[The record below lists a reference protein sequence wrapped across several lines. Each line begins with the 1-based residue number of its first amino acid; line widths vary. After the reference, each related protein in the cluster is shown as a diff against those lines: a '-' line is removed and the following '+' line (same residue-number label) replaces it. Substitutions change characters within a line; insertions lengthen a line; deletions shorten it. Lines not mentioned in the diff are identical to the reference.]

1 MALTSKQRAYLRGL
15 ASTMETVL
23 TVGKDGIT
31 DSVAESALE
40 ALKAREL
47 IKCKVLESCM
57 LSPREACDEL
67 CERCKADPVQVIGTK
82 FVIYKVNGKEAKIQ
96 LPKTKKK

>member
-15 ASTMETVL
+15 ASNENTLVQI
-23 TVGKDGIT
+23 GKDGIT
-31 DSVAESALE
+31 DNVVTSTLDAL
-40 ALKAREL
+40 RTHEL
-47 IKCKVLESCM
+47 VKCKVLESCE

-67 CERCKADPVQVIGTK
+67 CEKCKADPVQVIGTK

-96 LPKTKKK
+96 LPKSKK